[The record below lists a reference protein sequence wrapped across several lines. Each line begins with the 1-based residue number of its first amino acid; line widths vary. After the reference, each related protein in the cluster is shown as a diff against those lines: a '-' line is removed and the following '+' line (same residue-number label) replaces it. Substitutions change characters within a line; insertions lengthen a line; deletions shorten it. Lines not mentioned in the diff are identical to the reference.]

1 MKVGWELKALGN
13 ICFIKNGYSFK
24 SDDFSAKNSIK
35 SIKITNVGVNEFI
48 YDSGSLLPDHFQ
60 SQYENF
66 LVKAGS
72 IVIALTRTIIS
83 GGLKVALV
91 PNEFNDALLN
101 QRVASISE
109 NEKEAIIKFIYLS
122 LSGQQ
127 FLNYVNCHVN
137 TLMQPNLS
145 ISDLKEFI
153 IPLPSIAEQK
163 RIVTI
168 LDKAFENIAI
178 AKANAEQNLKNAREL
193 FESYLQSVFTQ
204 RGEGWEEKP
213 FSDLC
218 TIKHGF
224 AFKSEYFSTSGD
236 FVLLTPGNF
245 YESGGYRDRGE
256 KQKYYIGDI
265 PQDYVLSKGDLLVAM
280 TEQAAGLLGSP
291 ILVPE
296 SDRYLHN
303 QRLGLVVNKPNTPW
317 LNEFFFH
324 AFNTKFVRR
333 EIHDSATGVK
343 VRHTSPT
350 KIGDVLISY
359 PTSIEEQKSIVN
371 MLKKLGNEIRHLESI
386 YQQKIAALDE
396 LKKSLLHKA
405 FSGEL

>member
-1 MKVGWELKALGN
+1 MKTQWPKVRLGDIADIQSGGTPLISNKSFWNGEVPWYSSGELNNLYTVKPERHISEMGLHGSNAK
-13 ICFIKNGYSFK
+13 CFP
-24 SDDFSAKNSIK
+24 
-35 SIKITNVGVNEFI
+35 V
-48 YDSGSLLPDHFQ
+48 GSLLIGMYDTAALKMSILDRAAAFNQ
-60 SQYENF
+60 AIAG
-66 LVKAGS
+66 VKPNNK
-72 IVIALTRTIIS
+72 IDLTFVLHAINSKREEIL
-83 GGLKVALV
+83 G
-91 PNEFNDALLN
+91 
-101 QRVASISE
+101 QRRGVRQK
-109 NEKEAIIKFIYLS
+109 NLS
-122 LSGQQ
+122 LGKVREIE
-127 FLNYVNCHVN
+127 LRI
-137 TLMQPNLS
+137 PNL
-145 ISDLKEFI
+145 
-153 IPLPSIAEQK
+153 AEQK
-163 RIVTI
+163 RVVAI

-178 AKANAEQNLKNAREL
+178 AKANAEQNLKNARKL

-245 YESGGYRDRGE
+245 YETGGYRDRGE

-291 ILVPE
+291 ILVPD
-296 SDRYLHN
+296 SKKYLHN
-303 QRLGLVVNKPNTPW
+303 QRLGLVVSKPNIPW

-324 AFNTKFVRR
+324 AFNTKFVRT

-350 KIGDVLISY
+350 KIGEVLISY

-371 MLKKLGNEIRHLESI
+371 VLKKLSTETQHLESI